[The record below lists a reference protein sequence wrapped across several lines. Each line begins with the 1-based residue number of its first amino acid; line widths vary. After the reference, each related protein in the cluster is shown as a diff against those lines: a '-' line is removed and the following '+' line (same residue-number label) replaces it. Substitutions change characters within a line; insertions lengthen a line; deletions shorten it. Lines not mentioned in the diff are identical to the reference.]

1 MNRTTTPFALLVL
14 CTFLGLGQA
23 ACGAG
28 QDDAAYPTQGNLPVG
43 WARNGEDVPLPPVG
57 VSPGVAPGETTGCT
71 NEELPAGKLRGR
83 VYDIPMGTK
92 LLPDFDTLPPVEMVC
107 LDRLAVTTRR
117 SVYPAFPGLNDRF
130 RWFAVDLEGTFLVD
144 EPGLFYFRL
153 TSDDGS
159 KFLIDDQ
166 LVIDNDGYHPT
177 RVATGVARLAG
188 GSHRIR
194 VPYWQGPG
202 PLALILEVA
211 RPGEQY
217 QIFRM
222 DQPLRGSG

>member
-1 MNRTTTPFALLVL
+1 MNSASPPLALLFL
-14 CTFLGLGQA
+14 CSLGLAQA
-23 ACGAG
+23 ACAES
-28 QDDAAYPTQGNLPVG
+28 QEEPAYPAPGNLPVG

-57 VSPGVAPGETTGCT
+57 VSPGVAPGLTDGCT
-71 NEELPAGKLRGR
+71 DDELPSGKLRGR
-83 VYDIPMGTK
+83 VYDVPMGTK
-92 LLPDFDTLPPVEMVC
+92 LLPDFDALTPVEMVC

-117 SVYPAFPGLNDRF
+117 SVYPAFPGLDDRF
-130 RWFAVDLEGTFLVD
+130 RWFAVDLEGTFFVD

-159 KFLIDDQ
+159 KFFLDDQ

-177 RVATGVARLAG
+177 RSATGVARLAG
-188 GSHRIR
+188 GAHRIR

-211 RPGEQY
+211 RPGEPY
-217 QIFRM
+217 EIFRM
-222 DQPLRGSG
+222 DQPLRGAG